1 MSSPIRPAT
10 LPFGGAAL
18 SRLLRSLPEPPRL
31 LGLGEAMHGEEAL
44 IRLRNEVFRH
54 LVEHEG
60 YRSIAIESDCLMGL
74 AVDAYVAEGVG
85 TLDDV
90 MRHGFSH
97 GFGASAANRELLEWM
112 RAHNRGRPAPER
124 IRFFGFDGPLE
135 MSGPGSPRQALT
147 GLHGYLAAHLDVLPS
162 DTVDR
167 LLGDDSRWTNPAAVM
182 DPAQSVGRR
191 AEAAELR
198 LIADDLMAVLM
209 TESPRLISATSREA
223 WWRAALHGRTAT
235 GLLRYHAGM
244 ADPSPARVARL
255 MSLRDGMMAENL
267 LAIAPPYGPTLVF
280 AGNAHLQRHLS
291 TWQTGWQPVDL
302 LLEWWSA
309 GAIVSA
315 HLGGGYAFLASALG
329 AAPHHGLAVPPPG
342 TVEGVLHTLP
352 DNHSLV
358 DSARL
363 TSALTGT
370 KLTLRTDTSTNRSYF
385 GLDPDHLDKTDGIV
399 FIKDVAPAG

>member
-1 MSSPIRPAT
+1 MPSPILSAA

-44 IRLRNEVFRH
+44 VRQRNEVFRH

-74 AVDAYVAEGVG
+74 AVDAYVTEGVG

-90 MRHGFSH
+90 VRHGFSH
-97 GFGASAANRELLEWM
+97 GFAASAANRELLEWM
-112 RAHNRGRPAPER
+112 RAHNRDRPAPER

-147 GLHGYLAAHLDVLPS
+147 ELHGYLAAHLDVLPA
-162 DTVDR
+162 DAVDR

-182 DPAQSVGRR
+182 DPAQSVGRS
-191 AEAAELR
+191 AEAVELR
-198 LIADDLMAVLM
+198 LIADDLVAVLM
-209 TESPRLISATSREA
+209 AESPHLISATSREA

-244 ADPSPARVARL
+244 ADPSPARVGRL

-280 AGNAHLQRHLS
+280 AANAHLQRHLS

-329 AAPHHGLAVPPPG
+329 AAPHHGLTVPPTD
-342 TVEGVLHTLP
+342 TVEGVLSTLP
-352 DNHSLV
+352 DDHCLV

-363 TSALTGT
+363 TAALAGT
-370 KLTLRTDTSTNRSYF
+370 KLTLRSGTSTNHSYF
-385 GLDPDHLDKTDGIV
+385 GLDPDQLDRTDGIV